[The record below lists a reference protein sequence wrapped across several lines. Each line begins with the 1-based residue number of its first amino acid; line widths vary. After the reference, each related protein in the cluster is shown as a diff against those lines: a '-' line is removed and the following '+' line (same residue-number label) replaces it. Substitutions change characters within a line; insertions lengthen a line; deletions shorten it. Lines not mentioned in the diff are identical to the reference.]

1 MSVVDP
7 LRGSLRNTWTT
18 KGWPAAALALVS
30 TALLNPMTPELLAA
44 FARTRSDEVA
54 PFKRIPGLPAAV
66 GTARRSLLIAELAIF
81 IDQSLADGTLQ
92 LPEDV
97 TRRLVDNTKTDARRS
112 RAEKIEFIIENMY

>member
-7 LRGSLRNTWTT
+7 FRGSLRSTWTT
-18 KGWPAAALALVS
+18 GGWLPAALALVAR
-30 TALLNPMTPELLAA
+30 ALLNPMTPSLLAA

-54 PFKRIPGLPAAV
+54 PFKRIPGLPEAA

-112 RAEKIEFIIENMY
+112 RAEKIEYILNNMY